1 MLACLAVLVLQLL
14 LRGLESLAS
23 WNIACSG
30 PITSC
35 VAANILCLGIV
46 PSGQILRWQTLQTH
60 HPATASAP
68 WALRLPPSCSIAQ
81 IRAGFELQPDHG
93 SRENGTI
100 FPGLLQTLAG
110 RLMGNPS
117 LHAVWR
123 QHFTSL
129 LACLLEHVRTSMF
142 RLFQIRCH
150 PPR

>member
-14 LRGLESLAS
+14 LRGLESLSS
-23 WNIACSG
+23 WNVAGSG

-35 VAANILCLGIV
+35 GISNILCQGIV

-110 RLMGNPS
+110 CCLEAPVTERI
-117 LHAVWR
+117 
-123 QHFTSL
+123 TSL